1 MKFNLRNILTAGKNA
16 AGQLN
21 APAQAPSAA
30 RTLGNKIGEGVT
42 NVSNANLMGQKIGG
56 LGKWAFNAPSDLL
69 AGVEQNITGSSG
81 KVTKNLGLLATGG
94 YLANLAAK
102 KMTGTSLAERLTGES
117 ETIVPQETQ
126 KWRKKAESE
135 VLQNVTPKGFDAGA
149 LDLAH
154 NASDEGWRAGIKAF
168 GKDEFNKLAKQAVTS
183 GDAESLYNAVVKKS
197 MASGKKVNFSKP
209 LYIPAMF
216 SKDGKKYGYAIVKG
230 EDGATPKL
238 IKIELGKGVV
248 YDQ

>member
-16 AGQLN
+16 VAQLN

-30 RTLGNKIGEGVT
+30 KTTK
-42 NVSNANLMGQKIGG
+42 VSNANLMGQKIGG
-56 LGKWAFNAPSDLL
+56 VGKWAYNAPSDLL
-69 AGVEQNITGSSG
+69 SGIEQNLTGSSG
-81 KVTKNLGLLATGG
+81 KLSKDIGMWTTHLGAGA

-102 KMTGTSLAERLTGES
+102 KMTGTSLTEKLTGES

-135 VLQNVTPKGFDAGA
+135 VLQNVTPRGFDAGA

-238 IKIELGKGVV
+238 VKIELGKGVV